1 MKNKIKV
8 LLPIAFAFICTLNL
22 NCSKDGGDAIFIPD
36 LVATW
41 ANTTDD
47 TNEFF
52 FFNYTTDANTS
63 SFEGNENSGGNQFH
77 FTGSFTNHDIQFT
90 YDNTAD
96 PKSGS
101 YSGTIN
107 DASTK
112 ITLSSST
119 LGNLVLEKK

>member
-1 MKNKIKV
+1 MKNKIKS
-8 LLPIAFAFICTLNL
+8 LLPIVLVFIGTFNF
-22 NCSKDGGDAIFIPD
+22 NCGKSGGDSIFIPD

-41 ANTTDD
+41 ANTADD

-52 FFNYTTDANTS
+52 FFNYTTGANTS

-77 FTGSFTNHDIQFT
+77 FTGSFTNHNIQFT

-107 DASTK
+107 DGSTK
-112 ITLSSST
+112 ITLSSAT